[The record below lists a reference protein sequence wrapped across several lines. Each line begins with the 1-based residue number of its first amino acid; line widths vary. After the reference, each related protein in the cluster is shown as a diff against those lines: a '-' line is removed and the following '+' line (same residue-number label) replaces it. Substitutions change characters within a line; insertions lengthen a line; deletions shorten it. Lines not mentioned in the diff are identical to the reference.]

1 MITKEAV
8 LKFLKENSLCVLAT
22 ADKSGKPLAATMAYA
37 VDDEITF
44 YLETS
49 VKSRKYKNL
58 ISNPYVAVVVG
69 VANDKPTVQVDGM
82 AIVWRGEEAVKAWRF
97 ILDQHPEWS
106 DYYPDPSKDDNVV
119 YFEITPKRVCYS
131 DFTKEPPV
139 IEVIEG

>member
-1 MITKEAV
+1 MITKESV

-22 ADKSGKPLAATMAYA
+22 ADKNGKPLAATMGYA
-37 VDDEITF
+37 VDDEITI

-69 VANDKPTVQVDGM
+69 VANDKPTVQVDGT
-82 AIVWRGEEAVKAWRF
+82 AIVWKGAEAVKVWRF
-97 ILDQHPEWS
+97 ILDQHPEWG
-106 DYYPDPSKDDNVV
+106 DLYPDPSKDGDTV

-131 DFTKEPPV
+131 NFTKEPPV
-139 IEVIEG
+139 VGVIEV